1 MIDKNLIKDIVPFK
15 RNIVYIVVSNVF
27 QAIMIV
33 STAYI
38 IAYLAD
44 KLLWGTLNNST
55 ATPLLVLLFFF
66 FTIKAILN
74 YINHCQMEQISLQVQ
89 SKLRKDLLKSL
100 IYHKHLIQ
108 NKAQGEWLALITKG
122 VDKLDVYLTFFL
134 PQLGLLIAI
143 PPILLLFAFINDWI
157 SGLIFLITAP
167 LIPFF
172 MILIGKIAD
181 KENKKQWQIFQQL
194 TVYMADLLPGLI
206 IVKAYNQTKYQLEK
220 IRQNGEDFSKATLKV
235 LRIAFISAF
244 MLEFIA
250 TLSIA
255 IIAVNIGLRLL
266 YGQVE
271 FLPAFFILLIAPQF
285 YQPFRQFGSAF
296 HNAMNGITAS
306 SEIYALVQ
314 QLESRADDINQVI
327 LKDEL
332 VPEVEFKNLY
342 HKYVDSEHWI
352 IENLNLKLQAGSQVV
367 LTGPNGAGKSTLFKL
382 LLGLDK
388 CQQGKIEI
396 NGYDLAKL
404 DSSWWRKQIGWV
416 AQEPYIFSTSIYEN
430 ITLGRNITKD
440 KVQEICR
447 LVNLEDFIKTLPLQ
461 YDTLLNSAVKL
472 SSGQKRRL
480 GLARALLDSPK
491 LLLLDEP
498 MENLDVYNEE
508 LIQQI
513 LRRLK
518 GKVTVLIIGHRLQTL
533 VNADKLIYLEYGKI
547 KENKQINAMLKDY
560 KKRFILVNQDE
571 RNENDDT
578 GI

>member
-15 RNIVYIVVSNVF
+15 RNIVYIVISNVF

-74 YINHCQMEQISLQVQ
+74 YINHRQMEQISLQVQ
-89 SKLRKDLLKSL
+89 SKLRKDLLKIL

-122 VDKLDVYLTFFL
+122 VDKLDVYLTSFL

-220 IRQNGEDFSKATLKV
+220 VRQNGEDFSKATLKV

-296 HNAMNGITAS
+296 HDAMNGITAS

-327 LKDEL
+327 LEDEL
-332 VPEVEFKNLY
+332 VLEIEFKNVY
-342 HKYVDSEHWI
+342 HKYVDSEHWV
-352 IENLNLKLQAGSQVV
+352 IENLNLKLQAGDQVV

-388 CQQGKIEI
+388 CQQGRIEI

-404 DSSWWRKQIGWV
+404 DSTWWRKQIGWV

-430 ITLGRNITKD
+430 ITLGRNFNKD

-447 LVNLEDFIKTLPLQ
+447 LVNLDDFIETLPLQ

-480 GLARALLDSPK
+480 GLARALLGSPK

-533 VNADKLIYLEYGKI
+533 ANADKLIYLEEGKI

-560 KKRFILVNQDE
+560 KKRFMLVDKQE
-571 RNENDDT
+571 RIENDDT

>member
-1 MIDKNLIKDIVPFK
+1 MIDKNIVKNIVPFK
-15 RNIVYIVVSNVF
+15 QNIVYIVVSNVC

-55 ATPLLVLLFFF
+55 ATPLLALLFFF

-74 YINHCQMEQISLQVQ
+74 YINHRQMEQISLQVQ
-89 SKLRKDLLKSL
+89 SKLRKDLLKIL
-100 IYHKHLIQ
+100 IYHKDLRQ

-122 VDKLDVYLTFFL
+122 VDKLDVYLTSFL
-134 PQLGLLIAI
+134 PQLGLLMII

-206 IVKAYNQTKYQLEK
+206 IVKAYNQIKYQLEK

-235 LRIAFISAF
+235 LRLAFISAF

-271 FLPAFFILLIAPQF
+271 FLPVFFILLMAPQF

-296 HNAMNGITAS
+296 HDAMNGITAS

-314 QLESRADDINQVI
+314 QLNDKEDHINQVI
-327 LKDEL
+327 LAKEL
-332 VPEVEFKNLY
+332 VAEIEFTNVY
-342 HKYVDSEHWI
+342 YKYVDSEHWV

-396 NGYDLAKL
+396 NGHDLAKL
-404 DSSWWRKQIGWV
+404 DSAWWRKQIGWV
-416 AQEPYIFSTSIYEN
+416 AQEPYIFSASIYEN
-430 ITLGRNITKD
+430 ITLGRNFSKD

-447 LVNLEDFIKTLPLQ
+447 LVNLDDFIKTLPLQ

-480 GLARALLDSPK
+480 GLARALLGSPK

-513 LRRLK
+513 LKRLK

-533 VNADKLIYLEYGKI
+533 VNADKLIYLEEGKI
-547 KENKQINAMLKDY
+547 KENKPINAMLKDY
-560 KKRFILVNQDE
+560 KKRFILANKQE
-571 RNENDDT
+571 RNESNDT